1 MKFNFNKKSVKNFA
15 AFFLQIIM
23 MFPLFSLSQNIPN
36 RPTDTIN
43 VNEGQ
48 QTSNQIWIHP
58 KTNELGVLRIGP
70 FVNISKKKILTIDTT
85 NCYTSNDNGS
95 TWTAY
100 PIFKNPKNFI
110 IRVERALIKTKKGT
124 IILAFTNDAERSPLL
139 WKDDI
144 HDAAN
149 TILPTYTVRSEDNGK
164 TWSEPIKL
172 HDDWT
177 GAVRDIIETKDGHV
191 VFTTMMMRHN
201 PGHHTVLT
209 YTSADEGKSWKQ
221 SNVIDL
227 GGIGHH
233 SGVTESTLEEVKDGK
248 LLMYMRTNWG
258 SLWETTSSDNGLTWT
273 NFKSTS
279 IKASSAP
286 ALLTR
291 LQSGRLMLLWNH
303 NLPQGK
309 NTFPMSGGDNNWS
322 EVPVSNHRQEL
333 SIMFSEDE
341 GMNWSIPTVIAK
353 TTKPKSQLTYP
364 YVLEKNPG
372 EIWITTMFGEL
383 RMTLL
388 ESDFI
393 K

>member
-1 MKFNFNKKSVKNFA
+1 
-15 AFFLQIIM
+15 
-23 MFPLFSLSQNIPN
+23 
-36 RPTDTIN
+36 
-43 VNEGQ
+43 
-48 QTSNQIWIHP
+48 
-58 KTNELGVLRIGP
+58 
-70 FVNISKKKILTIDTT
+70 
-85 NCYTSNDNGS
+85 
-95 TWTAY
+95 
-100 PIFKNPKNFI
+100 
-110 IRVERALIKTKKGT
+110 
-124 IILAFTNDAERSPLL
+124 
-139 WKDDI
+139 
-144 HDAAN
+144 
-149 TILPTYTVRSEDNGK
+149 
-164 TWSEPIKL
+164 
-172 HDDWT
+172 
-177 GAVRDIIETKDGHV
+177 
-191 VFTTMMMRHN
+191 
-201 PGHHTVLT
+201 VLT

-258 SLWETTSSDNGLTWT
+258 SLWETISTDNGLTWT

-291 LQSGRLMLLWNH
+291 LQSGRLMMLWNH

-333 SIMFSEDE
+333 SIMFSDDE
-341 GMNWSIPTVIAK
+341 GLNWSTPIVIAK
-353 TTKPKSQLTYP
+353 TTKPKSQVSYP
-364 YVLEKNPG
+364 YALEKNPG

-383 RMTLL
+383 RMSLR